1 MKPYLYLLAAACL
14 LASCAPETVLRL
26 RPVAD
31 ETRFTDGLEAVK
43 SETGGVKIVTAFES
57 VYHTREGG
65 QNRDYF
71 IFNTELFN
79 LTDHDLDVRP
89 NDFRAVV
96 LDADQQNLFSP
107 RPQPDGTQRA
117 LTYLALDPDQQLLE
131 TEVRMKREEA
141 RLKANKVFNTVL
153 FVALAAAAVST
164 SNPTNSRSYG
174 EYWRKSVTLD
184 AGLQAWAIKR
194 VADRATF
201 VNRMDRLSWEQN
213 NWRQETFRR
222 TTLAPGTSLRGR
234 LLVPAN
240 REAAFVKLSYPTA
253 EQEISFLFRQQVV
266 RTSK

>member
-1 MKPYLYLLAAACL
+1 MKPQLYLLAAACL
-14 LASCAPETVLRL
+14 LASCAPKTALRL

-65 QNRDYF
+65 QKRDYL

-79 LTDHDLDVRP
+79 LTDHDLEVRP

-96 LDADQQNLFSP
+96 LNADQQSLFSQHP
-107 RPQPDGTQRA
+107 RPDGTQRA
-117 LTYLALDPDQQLLE
+117 LTYLALDPDRELLE

-164 SNPTNSRSYG
+164 SNPNNSRSYG

-194 VADRATF
+194 VADRTRFA
-201 VNRMDRLSWEQN
+201 NRMDRLSWEQN

-240 REAAFVKLSYPTA
+240 QAATFVKLSYPTPSGDV
-253 EQEISFLFRQQVV
+253 QFLFEQRAV
-266 RTSK
+266 RARP